1 MKFYQIKIKKFSG
14 SDYHEVHNQALG
26 IYKEIKRKSKRRPYI
41 KSAYFNKE
49 KIFLDYFWQHLFGY
63 PNWRDRTRRLKY
75 YPCAIE
81 LIQKSRIE
89 PSSKENPNNRSEI
102 LHRFA
107 GATKDKDIFFV
118 QIKEDKKT
126 SQKFLISMFP
136 LDK

>member
-1 MKFYQIKIKKFSG
+1 MKFYQTKAKKLSG
-14 SDYHEVHNQALG
+14 SDYHEVHKQAFGL
-26 IYKEIKRKSKRRPYI
+26 YKKIKRKTKRRPYVR
-41 KSAYFNKE
+41 SAYFNKE
-49 KIFLDYFWQHLFGY
+49 KVFLDYFWQHLFGY

-75 YPCAIE
+75 DPSAIE
-81 LIQKSRIE
+81 LIQKSHIE